1 MMNIETIQKN
11 KLGTILRFSIS
22 SIISML
28 LSTIITI
35 TDGYFTGNYVGE
47 DALAAIN
54 LGLPILYFYLG
65 VGLCIGV
72 GGSVLCGQLLG
83 SQENRKAS
91 EVFSQSVATAFAV
104 CVVTS
109 LAVYLLFPTILRI
122 LQANGGLTLY
132 FTQYYRVMLLNY
144 PLMVVGT
151 ALGMF
156 IRMDGRPQ
164 ICMLVS
170 VGSCVLNALLDYVL
184 VARFAMGVLG
194 SAYASLAVQLL
205 SVIAQLVYFFGPSHS
220 IRIARF
226 QFDRAVHRDMLLNGS
241 SEFIGEMASA
251 VSMFAFNF
259 VLMRYVGTEGVA
271 AFTILGFAVYGF
283 SMISIGFGQGLTV
296 PVSICWGAGERKTAM
311 ELRIM
316 TNRILFVIGA
326 VFAVSFLL
334 LGRSYA
340 GLFGCSSQVA
350 GMVSVGFRFFAVTF
364 LIMGYDVI
372 NSMYFTSCADAK
384 SSALISSL
392 RGLILLLPFTFL
404 FPAIW
409 GMRGVWLATPA
420 TEALTTCVS
429 AFLIRKQKKRIERG

>member
-11 KLGTILRFSIS
+11 KLGTILRFSIP

-170 VGSCVLNALLDYVL
+170 VGSCILNALLDYVL
-184 VARFAMGVLG
+184 VARFAMGVQG

-205 SVIAQLVYFFGPSHS
+205 SVIAQLAYFFGPSHS
-220 IRIARF
+220 IRITSF
-226 QFDRAVHRDMLLNGS
+226 QFDRAVHRDILLNGS

-326 VFAVSFLL
+326 VCRSFHPCLL
-334 LGRSYA
+334 LR
-340 GLFGCSSQVA
+340 
-350 GMVSVGFRFFAVTF
+350 M
-364 LIMGYDVI
+364 I
-372 NSMYFTSCADAK
+372 
-384 SSALISSL
+384 
-392 RGLILLLPFTFL
+392 
-404 FPAIW
+404 
-409 GMRGVWLATPA
+409 
-420 TEALTTCVS
+420 
-429 AFLIRKQKKRIERG
+429 

>member
-11 KLGTILRFSIS
+11 KLGTILRFSIP

-205 SVIAQLVYFFGPSHS
+205 SVIAQLAYFFGPSHS
-220 IRIARF
+220 IRITSF
-226 QFDRAVHRDMLLNGS
+226 QFDRAVHRDILLNGS

-296 PVSICWGAGERKTAM
+296 PVSICWGAGGRKTAM

-316 TNRILFVIGA
+316 TIFEKKAL
-326 VFAVSFLL
+326 
-334 LGRSYA
+334 YA
-340 GLFGCSSQVA
+340 FGCPNREATVERLHMIAVLAPDCETKKLLFNLAVKLSADCAGRWYPCFFRTLREEMAIYYEAELTMKLAEVSTYDMEGRYGKANQV
-350 GMVSVGFRFFAVTF
+350 
-364 LIMGYDVI
+364 
-372 NSMYFTSCADAK
+372 
-384 SSALISSL
+384 
-392 RGLILLLPFTFL
+392 
-404 FPAIW
+404 
-409 GMRGVWLATPA
+409 
-420 TEALTTCVS
+420 
-429 AFLIRKQKKRIERG
+429 

>member
-11 KLGTILRFSIS
+11 KLGTILRFSIP

-104 CVVTS
+104 CAATS

-122 LQANGGLTLY
+122 LQASGGLTLY

-170 VGSCVLNALLDYVL
+170 IGSCVLNALLDYVL
-184 VARFAMGVLG
+184 VARFAMGV
-194 SAYASLAVQLL
+194 
-205 SVIAQLVYFFGPSHS
+205 
-220 IRIARF
+220 
-226 QFDRAVHRDMLLNGS
+226 
-241 SEFIGEMASA
+241 
-251 VSMFAFNF
+251 
-259 VLMRYVGTEGVA
+259 
-271 AFTILGFAVYGF
+271 
-283 SMISIGFGQGLTV
+283 
-296 PVSICWGAGERKTAM
+296 
-311 ELRIM
+311 
-316 TNRILFVIGA
+316 
-326 VFAVSFLL
+326 
-334 LGRSYA
+334 
-340 GLFGCSSQVA
+340 
-350 GMVSVGFRFFAVTF
+350 
-364 LIMGYDVI
+364 
-372 NSMYFTSCADAK
+372 
-384 SSALISSL
+384 
-392 RGLILLLPFTFL
+392 
-404 FPAIW
+404 
-409 GMRGVWLATPA
+409 
-420 TEALTTCVS
+420 
-429 AFLIRKQKKRIERG
+429 